1 MAIERGRINKNHKA
15 MTDKNVMSLICKRH
29 IRISTLIYLI
39 YLIFHPLEVVA
50 REPQVADK

>member
-1 MAIERGRINKNHKA
+1 
-15 MTDKNVMSLICKRH
+15 MSLICKRH

-50 REPQVADK
+50 RYRDPQPQVADK